1 MANNKDNKPKNGL
14 KIQSIL
20 YILLFIGF
28 GYILLKDDGSELT
41 GEATYTEFKEYMEK
55 GYVSNL
61 VVYSNMGAMDM
72 YIKPDSARYV
82 FGDRAVAQPMVK
94 PMLNVGV
101 GSLDNLQE
109 FIDSLEQTGQ
119 FTGEVEYRKRSHTF
133 TDILFALSGTRTIVR
148 VPLA

>member
-1 MANNKDNKPKNGL
+1 MTNNKDNKPKNGL

-28 GYILLKDDGSELT
+28 GYILLKDDGSDLT

-82 FGDRAVAQPMVK
+82 FGDRAVAQPMVI
-94 PMLNVGV
+94 PSPL
-101 GSLDNLQE
+101 
-109 FIDSLEQTGQ
+109 
-119 FTGEVEYRKRSHTF
+119 RS
-133 TDILFALSGTRTIVR
+133 
-148 VPLA
+148 